1 MLLVSLIS
9 TVVSVE
15 MDEGV
20 MVLTEN
26 TFEDEL
32 NKHDNILVEF
42 YAPWCGHCKK
52 LAPEYSAAAEVLSTM
67 DPAVPLAKV
76 DATEEKMLAE
86 KYGVQGFPT
95 LIYFKN

>member
-42 YAPWCGHCKK
+42 YAPWW
-52 LAPEYSAAAEVLSTM
+52 
-67 DPAVPLAKV
+67 
-76 DATEEKMLAE
+76 
-86 KYGVQGFPT
+86 
-95 LIYFKN
+95 